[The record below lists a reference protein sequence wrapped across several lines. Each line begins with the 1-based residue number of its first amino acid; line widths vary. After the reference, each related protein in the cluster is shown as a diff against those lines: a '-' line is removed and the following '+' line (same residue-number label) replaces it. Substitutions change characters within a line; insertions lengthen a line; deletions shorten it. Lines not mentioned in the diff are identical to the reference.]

1 MAERRQCMQKKDN
14 RFTNVLRL
22 LTTAFGS
29 YYPQLILIVVL
40 GFFASLLEGLGI
52 SAIIPLFSFVTG
64 GGGFASD
71 TVTKVFSTIFAF
83 VGLPYTFRYLLFF
96 VGVLFVVRILA
107 LFAIQNVTARII
119 FGYERDMRERM
130 FNATVNSNW
139 PFLSMQKVGHLDQ
152 LLITNTTTSSQF
164 FGMFSTAVLII
175 TKTIAYIIIALN
187 ISHIIALLSFA
198 VGAVLF
204 FILQPMFRLNKK
216 SSTEAESL
224 NRRLAHFVSQHIS
237 GMKSV
242 KSAGV
247 EEALSKESASY
258 FDSIRKMHVNI
269 VTIRGFLEMGI
280 QFTGLAFVAGVFAY
294 MYRMPGFNFASF
306 AVIVYAV
313 NQIFMQIQTA
323 QVQLHALSGMIP
335 YLSRANTYQ
344 NDAEANAELIG
355 GTNFTTITEGI
366 EFQNV
371 SFSYPG
377 RGEVLSNVS
386 FSVKQGQIVAIVG
399 PSGVGKST
407 VADLLLRLI
416 EPTTGLVLA
425 DGKDVRTI
433 SLTEWRRIL
442 GYIPQ
447 DPFLLNDSI
456 RNNIAFYNPDL
467 SLPGIIDSAK
477 RANIHEFIE
486 SLPNGYD
493 THIGDRGVL
502 VSGGQRQ
509 RIVLARLLA
518 RNPKVLILDE
528 ATSALDPESERA
540 IIQSIENLRG
550 EVTVFIIAHGGEMQS
565 SADVAI
571 TLSGGRVATI
581 ANSSSARG

>member
-1 MAERRQCMQKKDN
+1 MLKTDN
-14 RFTNVLRL
+14 RVANTLHL
-22 LTTAFGS
+22 LVSAFGG
-29 YYPQLILIVVL
+29 YYKHLLLIVVL

-64 GGGFASD
+64 GGGVAAD
-71 TVTKVFSTIFAF
+71 TVTRVFSAIFAF
-83 VGLPYTFRYLLFF
+83 AGLPYTFRYLLFF
-96 VGVLFVVRILA
+96 VGTLFLVRILS
-107 LFAIQNVTARII
+107 LFAIQNVTARIVL
-119 FGYERDMRERM
+119 GYERDMRERM
-130 FNATVNSNW
+130 FNATVRSKW

-152 LLITNTTTSSQF
+152 LLITNTTTTAGF
-164 FGMFSTAVLII
+164 FGMFSTAVLIA
-175 TKTIAYIIIALN
+175 TKTIAYIVIALN
-187 ISHIIALLSFA
+187 VSHIIALLSLV
-198 VGAVLF
+198 VGAALF
-204 FILQPMFRLNKK
+204 LVLQPLFRMNKR

-224 NRRLAHFVSQHIS
+224 NRTLAHFVSQHVS

-242 KSAGV
+242 KAAAV
-247 EEALSKESASY
+247 E
-258 FDSIRKMHVNI
+258 DSISRESSAYFNNIRKVHVNI
-269 VTIRGFLEMGI
+269 VTIRGLLEMGI
-280 QFTGLAFVAGVFAY
+280 QLSGLAFVAGVFAY

-323 QVQLHALSGMIP
+323 QVQLHALSGMLP
-335 YLSRANTYQ
+335 YLSRARSYQ
-344 NDAEANAELIG
+344 DDAEANAEPTG
-355 GTNFTTITEGI
+355 GVSSSAITEGI
-366 EFQNV
+366 EFRNV
-371 SFSYPG
+371 SFSYPK

-386 FSVKQGQIVAIVG
+386 FSVGQGQIAAIVG

-416 EPTTGLVLA
+416 EPASGTVLA
-425 DGKDVRTI
+425 DGKDIRVV
-433 SLTEWRRIL
+433 SLREWRKTI

-456 RNNIAFYNPDL
+456 RNNIAFYNSEL
-467 SLPGIIDSAK
+467 SLEEIIDSAK
-477 RANIHEFIE
+477 HANIHEFIE
-486 SLPNGYD
+486 SLPHGYD

-518 RNPKVLILDE
+518 RKPKVLILDE
-528 ATSALDPESERA
+528 ATSALDPESELA
-540 IIQSIENLRG
+540 IIRSIENLRG

-571 TLSGGRVATI
+571 TLSGGRVVSVAD
-581 ANSSSARG
+581 SPSARG

>member
-1 MAERRQCMQKKDN
+1 MRPRSNK
-14 RFTNVLRL
+14 FTNVARML
-22 LTTAFGS
+22 LSAFGA
-29 YYPQLILIVVL
+29 YYKHLLVIIVL

-64 GGGFASD
+64 GGGIAAD
-71 TVTKVFSTIFAF
+71 AVTQIFTGFFAF
-83 VGLPYTFRYLLFF
+83 IGIPYTFRFLLLF
-96 VGVLFVVRILA
+96 VGVLFIVRILA
-107 LFAIQNVTARII
+107 LFAIQNVTARIV

-130 FNATVNSNW
+130 FGATIKSSW

-152 LLITNTTTSSQF
+152 LLITNTTTTSQF
-164 FGMFSTAVLII
+164 FGIFSTVVLIV
-175 TKTIAYIIIALN
+175 TKTIAYIVIALN
-187 ISHIIALLSFA
+187 ISHIIALLSFV
-198 VGAVLF
+198 VGVLLF
-204 FILQPMFRLNKK
+204 FILQPLFRMNKT
-216 SSTEAESL
+216 SSTEAENL
-224 NRRLAHFVSQHIS
+224 NRSLAHFVSQNIS

-247 EEALSKESASY
+247 EEPVSRESSSY
-258 FDSIRKMHVNI
+258 FESIRKMHVRM

-294 MYRMPGFNFASF
+294 MYKMPGFNFASF

-313 NQIFMQIQTA
+313 NQIFMQIQAA
-323 QVQLHALSGMIP
+323 QVQLHALSGMLP
-335 YLSRANTYQ
+335 YLSRASAYQ
-344 NDAEANAELIG
+344 DDAEANAEPLG
-355 GTNFTTITEGI
+355 GTNSAAITEAI

-371 SFSYPG
+371 SFSYPK
-377 RGEVLSNVS
+377 RGEVLSAVS

-416 EPTTGLVLA
+416 EPTSGAILA
-425 DGKDVRTI
+425 DGKDVRTV
-433 SLTEWRRIL
+433 SVAEWRKTM

-456 RNNIAFYNPDL
+456 RNNIAFYNPGL
-467 SLPGIIDSAK
+467 SLEQIIDSAK

-486 SLPNGYD
+486 SLPHGYD
-493 THIGDRGVL
+493 THVGDRGVL

-518 RNPKVLILDE
+518 RDPKVLILDE
-528 ATSALDPESERA
+528 ATSALDPASERA
-540 IIQSIENLRG
+540 IMQSIKSLRG
-550 EVTVFIIAHGGEMQS
+550 EVTVFVIAHGGEMQS
-565 SADVAI
+565 LADIIV
-571 TLSGGRVATI
+571 TLSKGRVVSVLG
-581 ANSSSARG
+581 SSSARERI